1 MLESCLPGDR
11 TPMIVA
17 GAWVVIVI
25 GDEGGVGRSE
35 ERLVGDADGVTAGVV

>member
-1 MLESCLPGDR
+1 
-11 TPMIVA
+11 MIVA